1 MTRAAMVLANSSLPP
16 VTRWPGWDQ
25 DQADST
31 RIRFWPFGRL
41 GAHWT
46 GSFHGSMIRPKVHAG
61 RSRRGHRGAP
71 GRGEAQGGAL
81 GADNGR
87 RRGSMVMPSWAGQ
100 TALARKLLQRAAR
113 AGA

>member
-1 MTRAAMVLANSSLPP
+1 LAVWEAGDSLDGVLPWQHDPAES
-16 VTRWPGWDQ
+16 
-25 DQADST
+25 A
-31 RIRFWPFGRL
+31 
-41 GAHWT
+41 
-46 GSFHGSMIRPKVHAG
+46 AG

-71 GRGEAQGGAL
+71 GREEAQGGAL